1 MPRKMRTFFD
11 PNLQDSDELIFLDEI
26 ESHHLRTVLRLRPG
40 DRIEALDG
48 RGYKYLSEIKT
59 IDSKQIELG
68 VLEKGFTHEP
78 VPKFRM
84 VIAMPK
90 GNRWENMIRP
100 LTELGMARMTP
111 LLSDHSECKNFKNKQ
126 DLKMQKWQKIAIDAC
141 KQSGNPWLPFFD
153 SPLAFSYF
161 IESISEN
168 EKVFIGS
175 LSESASPFKSQEM
188 GNAEVASLLIGPEG
202 GWSQKEEKLAD
213 EAGLISFTL
222 GHNTLRLENAAV
234 CGLAVARESFIL

>member
-11 PNLQDSDELIFLDEI
+11 PNLQNSDKLIVLDEI
-26 ESHHLRTVLRLRPG
+26 ESHHLRAVLRLRAG

-48 RGYKYLSEIKT
+48 RGHKYLSEIKT
-59 IDSKQIELG
+59 IDSRQIELG
-68 VLEKGFTHEP
+68 VLEMDIIEELAP
-78 VPKFRM
+78 SFRL

-126 DLKMQKWQKIAIDAC
+126 NLKIQKWQKIAIDAC
-141 KQSGNPWLPFFD
+141 KQSGNAWLPLFD
-153 SPLAFSYF
+153 IPQSFSYF
-161 IESISEN
+161 IRNISAN

-175 LSESASPFKSQEM
+175 LSKSARPFKLQEI
-188 GNAEVASLLIGPEG
+188 GIAEVVSLLIGPEG
-202 GWSQKEEKLAD
+202 GWSQKEEELAD

-222 GHNTLRLENAAV
+222 GRNTLRLENAAV